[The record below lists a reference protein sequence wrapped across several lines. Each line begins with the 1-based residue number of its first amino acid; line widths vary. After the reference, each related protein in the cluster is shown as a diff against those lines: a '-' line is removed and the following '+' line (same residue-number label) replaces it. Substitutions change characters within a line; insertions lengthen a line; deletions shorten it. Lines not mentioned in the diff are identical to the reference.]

1 MRSFAHTKSKIIF
14 LTINNLIVLREQ
26 YPLTLAASIILGSFA
41 VIIFFV
47 TTGIEE
53 NKSSEDETINTFQN
67 FYNDTSTKVKNT
79 KLKTQK
85 ELKQF
90 LNVTQDKINE
100 SQELQNFQQL
110 IEDTVGPNKTN
121 AEN

>member
-1 MRSFAHTKSKIIF
+1 MREK
-14 LTINNLIVLREQ
+14 
-26 YPLTLAASIILGSFA
+26 YPLALAASIILVSFV

-53 NKSSEDETINTFQN
+53 TKSSEDETINTFQN
-67 FYNDTSTKVKNT
+67 FYNDTSTQVQNT

-85 ELKQF
+85 QLKQF
-90 LNVTQDKINE
+90 INVTQKVINE
-100 SQELQNFQQL
+100 SKELHKFQQL